1 MLALGFPATKEN
13 PFSSPST
20 QQDNT
25 HSLSLRYKMA
35 PYPLPP
41 TELTSREPIR
51 ILHPGYPVPDTLL
64 SLPRVDRVAGTTT
77 FGVHYGTTLLA
88 CQIIAGNLFDTGR
101 LTLDQAGQRLVELL
115 FDDILTEE
123 VYYFMIGDGP
133 SICSTPSYPIMN
145 FSLIRLS
152 F

>member
-1 MLALGFPATKEN
+1 
-13 PFSSPST
+13 
-20 QQDNT
+20 
-25 HSLSLRYKMA
+25 MA
-35 PYPLPP
+35 PIPYPP
-41 TELTSREPIR
+41 TELKSREPIR
-51 ILHPGYPVPDTLL
+51 ILHPGYPIPNRLL

-88 CQIIAGNLFDTGR
+88 CRIIAGNAFDTGR
-101 LTLDQAGQRLVELL
+101 LTIDQAGQQPVQLL

-133 SICSTPSYPIMN
+133 SMCSTPSCPIMN